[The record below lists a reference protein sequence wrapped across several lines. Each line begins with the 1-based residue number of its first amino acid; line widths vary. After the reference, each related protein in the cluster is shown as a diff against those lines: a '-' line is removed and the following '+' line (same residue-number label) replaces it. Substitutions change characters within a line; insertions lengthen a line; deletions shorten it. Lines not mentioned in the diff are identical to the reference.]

1 LSRHD
6 RKRENDKEIQRLI
19 EFLES
24 TGDSLQDAFEDVDK
38 LARRVESLSNQ
49 IIGISRK
56 KG

>member
-1 LSRHD
+1 MS

-24 TGDSLQDAFEDVDK
+24 KRDSLQDAFEDVDK